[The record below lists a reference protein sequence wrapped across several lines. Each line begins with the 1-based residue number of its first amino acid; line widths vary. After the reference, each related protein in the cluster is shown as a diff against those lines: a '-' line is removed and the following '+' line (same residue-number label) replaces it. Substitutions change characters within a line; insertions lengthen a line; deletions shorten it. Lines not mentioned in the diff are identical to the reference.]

1 MIIGT
6 VFNEHN
12 YSFPGVE
19 VRIRRGDEKK
29 FRWDTYTD
37 SRGEFAVRVPPG
49 HQYVVATHVKK
60 YADQTQNVDGTVD
73 VQKRL
78 SIKLE
83 PQGHTKGTKS

>member
-1 MIIGT
+1 
-6 VFNEHN
+6 VFNEHA

-19 VRIRRGDEKK
+19 VRIRRGDQKK

-49 HQYVVATHVKK
+49 YQYVVVTHVKK
-60 YADQTQNVDGTVD
+60 YADQTQNVDSTVD

-83 PQGHTKGTKS
+83 PQSHTKGGAKS

>member
-1 MIIGT
+1 M
-6 VFNEHN
+6 FNEHN

-49 HQYVVATHVKK
+49 HQYVVVTHVKK
-60 YADQTQNVDGTVD
+60 YSDQTENVDSTVD

-83 PQGHTKGTKS
+83 PQGHSKGTKS